1 MNSGGRGAGQH
12 MSTRSVVVLGLES
25 RYAFEVRDL
34 LAAANVEVRAWMP
47 SVHDGEV
54 AGEFPQVTSRE
65 VADLEN
71 AEFVIPLLT
80 PGRRKLRAA
89 EGADLG
95 MHPGD
100 PVIHPTSVVSGS
112 VRIAPG
118 GLVGPLAVI
127 GSNVVCGA
135 FFMANRVA
143 SAGHDCVFGDFC
155 TIGPAATLCGGCVLE
170 DGVYVGAGAVLL
182 PKVRVGRNAVIAAG
196 AVVTRDVA
204 SHTVVAGNPARVM
217 RESVAGYRDIGV

>member
-1 MNSGGRGAGQH
+1 
-12 MSTRSVVVLGLES
+12 MSTRSIVVLGLES
-25 RYAFEVRDL
+25 RYAFEVLDL
-34 LAAANVEVRAWMP
+34 LAAANVDVRAWMP
-47 SVHDGEV
+47 SAHDTEI
-54 AGEFPQVTSRE
+54 AGDFPQVVSRD
-65 VADLEN
+65 APDLED

-80 PGRRKLRAA
+80 PGRRKLRAQ

-95 MHPGD
+95 MRPGG
-100 PVIHPTSVVSGS
+100 PVIHPTSVASGS
-112 VRIAPG
+112 ARIGPG
-118 GLVGPLAVI
+118 SLIGPVAVI

-155 TIGPAATLCGGCVLE
+155 TIGPSSSICGGCVLE

-182 PKVRVGRNAVIAAG
+182 PKVRIGRNAVIAAG

-204 SHTVVAGNPARVM
+204 SHTVVAGNPARVV

>member
-1 MNSGGRGAGQH
+1 

-25 RYAFEVRDL
+25 RYAFEVLDL
-34 LAAANVEVRAWMP
+34 LAAANVDVRASTP
-47 SVHDGEV
+47 SVHDSEI
-54 AGEFPQVTSRE
+54 AGEFPRLASRDAE
-65 VADLEN
+65 ALQD

-80 PGRRKLRAA
+80 PGRRKLRAQ

-95 MHPGD
+95 MRPGD

-112 VRIAPG
+112 ARIGPG
-118 GLVGPLAVI
+118 GLIGPVAVI

-155 TIGPAATLCGGCVLE
+155 TIGPSSSICGGCELE
-170 DGVYVGAGAVLL
+170 EGVYVGAGAILL
-182 PKVRVGRNAVIAAG
+182 PKLRIGRNAVIAAG

-204 SHTVVAGNPARVM
+204 NHTVVAGNPARVI

>member
-1 MNSGGRGAGQH
+1 MPI
-12 MSTRSVVVLGLES
+12 RSVVVLGLES
-25 RYAFEVRDL
+25 RYAFEVLDL
-34 LAAANVEVRAWMP
+34 LAAANVDVRAWVP
-47 SVHDGEV
+47 SAHDTEISGD
-54 AGEFPQVTSRE
+54 FPRLASRD
-65 VADLEN
+65 ASTLED
-71 AEFVIPLLT
+71 AQFVIPLLT
-80 PGRRKLRAA
+80 PGRRKVRAR

-95 MHPGD
+95 MRAAD
-100 PVIHPTSVVSGS
+100 PVIHPTAVISGS
-112 VRIAPG
+112 ARIGPG
-118 GLVGPLAVI
+118 ALIGPVAVI

-155 TIGPAATLCGGCVLE
+155 TIGPTSSICGGCVLE

-182 PKVRVGRNAVIAAG
+182 PKVRIGKNAVIAAG

-204 SHTVVAGNPARVM
+204 SHTVVAGNPARVV